1 MLNWKHLKRVC
12 LWVKVCKLIDNVIP
26 SSEIISLFLEFK
38 RNLVLETKV
47 FKKGA
52 LAISN
57 QFDLN
62 SISESSDKRA
72 HAV

>member
-1 MLNWKHLKRVC
+1 MWFQA
-12 LWVKVCKLIDNVIP
+12 VKSFLF
-26 SSEIISLFLEFK
+26 FLEFK